1 MTMKKINETLRVS
14 NVVKNH
20 RRIQI
25 DKRLD
30 AYSKLIL
37 FRRKLEKANRILSNS
52 VLPS

>member
-1 MTMKKINETLRVS
+1 MTMKKSNETLRVS

-30 AYSKLIL
+30 AYSKLRASLITP
-37 FRRKLEKANRILSNS
+37 FSYNVHNNGNN
-52 VLPS
+52 